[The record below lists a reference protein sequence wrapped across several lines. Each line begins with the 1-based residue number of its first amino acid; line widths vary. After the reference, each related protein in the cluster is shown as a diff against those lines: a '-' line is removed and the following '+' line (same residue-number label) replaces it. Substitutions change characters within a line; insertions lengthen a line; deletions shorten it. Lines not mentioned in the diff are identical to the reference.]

1 MKKGWL
7 RDRKVAIV
15 ITIIIMIGSTGFG
28 VHRSLED
35 KGDYARWVFYNG
47 SFFGDSGG
55 IQYELDTRAGLASNL
70 LVVAGR
76 YLDSEDEAVQ
86 RLKEARETLVTADG
100 IGEKYL
106 ANEELSQA
114 ADNLAQVLD
123 ACNLTDNDRRYQRRI
138 IVDMESSNEIIGH
151 DEYNQLASAYN
162 REVLGVFPA
171 NILKEIVGVDELE
184 TFN

>member
-15 ITIIIMIGSTGFG
+15 ITIIVMICSTGFG

-35 KGDYARWVFYNG
+35 KGEYAEWVFYHG
-47 SFFGDSGG
+47 SFGDGGG
-55 IQYELDTRAGLASNL
+55 IQDELDTRAGLASNL

-106 ANEELSQA
+106 ANEFCKPVWQP
-114 ADNLAQVLD
+114 
-123 ACNLTDNDRRYQRRI
+123 
-138 IVDMESSNEIIGH
+138 
-151 DEYNQLASAYN
+151 DEDS
-162 REVLGVFPA
+162 EVLTV
-171 NILKEIVGVDELE
+171 LKKRRKKYKDHNYQWQLGKPIERAPGKTPQMVE
-184 TFN
+184 

>member
-15 ITIIIMIGSTGFG
+15 ITIIVMICSTGFG

-35 KGDYARWVFYNG
+35 KGEYAEWVFYHG
-47 SFFGDSGG
+47 SFGDGGG
-55 IQYELDTRAGLASNL
+55 IQDELDTRAGLASNL

-151 DEYNQLASAYN
+151 DEYNQLANAYN
-162 REVLGVFPA
+162 RNVLGVFPA
-171 NILKEIVGVDELE
+171 NVLKEIVGVEELE